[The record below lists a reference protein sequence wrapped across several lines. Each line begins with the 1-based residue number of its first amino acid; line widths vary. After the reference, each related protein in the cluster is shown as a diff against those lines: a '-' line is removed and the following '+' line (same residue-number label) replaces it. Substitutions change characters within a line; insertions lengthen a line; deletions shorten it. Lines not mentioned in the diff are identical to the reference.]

1 MWSNIWH
8 KAENVLSEL
17 QCTTSSTDP
26 TPGDNCGKYNEGQRS
41 RGPSE
46 AQVKEINDLKGEL
59 IGVEF
64 IDEGIKWKI
73 VDVKWNGKYLKI
85 MVYYYDTDKYKRV
98 PPVSDQEYSTVNLIR
113 EMLPGNNL

>member
-1 MWSNIWH
+1 MYNIVH
-8 KAENVLSEL
+8 RPDTRGLN
-17 QCTTSSTDP
+17 
-26 TPGDNCGKYNEGQRS
+26 NEGQRS

-85 MVYYYDTDKYKRV
+85 MVYYYDMDKYKRV

-113 EMLPGNNL
+113 EMLSENNL